1 MTHSVPTK
9 KIKAEIVPG
18 NSLGYIVIN
27 ESDFD
32 AEKHE
37 EFVEGEKQELSEEQ
51 LAEQARLA
59 QEAVLAEQAAQIA
72 VDATKKPW
80 ETKVS
85 DDGSLPDN

>member
-9 KIKAEIVPG
+9 KIKTDIVPG

-37 EFVEGEKQELSEEQ
+37 EFVEIKSQTPSAEQ

-59 QEAVLAEQAAQIA
+59 QEALLAEHTAQIA

-80 ETKVS
+80 ETKVPN
-85 DDGSLPDN
+85 DDSLPDN